1 MGVSK
6 VIAAREGSWEFIPVS
21 RLFNS
26 VSGPFHTYT
35 DDTESVVFNLAVCSD
50 VKNKA
55 NLKQKKKKKVERWRA
70 ENNGIC
76 ARLDLRKNIRYGL
89 HKKKKYH
96 VSSLLMLNLM

>member
-55 NLKQKKKKKVERWRA
+55 NLKQKKKKKKKS
-70 ENNGIC
+70 NGD
-76 ARLDLRKNIRYGL
+76 AQKTMEYVLG
-89 HKKKKYH
+89 
-96 VSSLLMLNLM
+96 